1 MILYTSG
8 KSAKNLRRTDFIEEL
23 KYQLTKRIWEKMKF
37 GEKP

>member
-8 KSAKNLRRTDFIEEL
+8 KSAKNWTDFIEAL